1 MTRRNPIFDTATTL
15 GKIFAFLGV
24 SAICGVLVAGLLVP
38 AAAVS
43 GSSASSSIE
52 FFDTLPAELQVDPP
66 SQSTKILAA
75 DGSVIANLFAEN
87 RTRVPLEQIS
97 PYMKDAVIAIED
109 SRFYEHGGVDTTGIL
124 RALVPRRA
132 ATSRVRPPSPSS
144 TSTTSSMPRSR
155 PRAAGKT
162 SSSTA

>member
-15 GKIFAFLGV
+15 GKIYAFLGV

-43 GSSASSSIE
+43 GSSASSSID

-87 RTRVPLEQIS
+87 RTRGPLEQI
-97 PYMKDAVIAIED
+97 
-109 SRFYEHGGVDTTGIL
+109 
-124 RALVPRRA
+124 
-132 ATSRVRPPSPSS
+132 
-144 TSTTSSMPRSR
+144 
-155 PRAAGKT
+155 
-162 SSSTA
+162 